1 MIQNMSLQIVNY
13 KKVLNTSNQIIMLNE
28 SHISEQ
34 GKKMN
39 ALSLQLKISKKLTI
53 IGVPTAIIGGF
64 IGGFILSR

>member
-1 MIQNMSLQIVNY
+1 
-13 KKVLNTSNQIIMLNE
+13 MLNE